1 MPNGNWKV
9 AIVALLIIFKGIT
22 LKANE
27 PIRKIVERIN
37 PDNSIYIGATS
48 MYDKIGTKE
57 SKLLAR
63 EFSYTTPANDFKQA
77 YVHPDTD
84 TWRWER
90 SDAWIEFAKKHNQV
104 IRIHCPISPQ
114 CSRWAKNDSRTI
126 PELEQNMT
134 EYMTALCRRYNNEE
148 VVLWMDVINETVSRD
163 GSWKTATPG
172 DDSWELP
179 WEAIGY
185 VKVDKVKY
193 PHLDG
198 QVPIY
203 IIKAFEI
210 ATKEASNKKLVINQ
224 HGSMSPLIWNKI
236 KDLMSY
242 LRDQDYRVDG
252 IGWQAHI
259 SYGRDVEWESPEVS
273 IQALKELIAWSHNN
287 ELEFHVTECNI
298 HVPVKDPGTE
308 QQHIAT
314 YMNIFNAVLEMRYSG
329 VVTFN
334 LWNIK
339 DVPHYRNK
347 SKLVIA
353 PWDSKLKPKAIYF
366 EMQKALLNPPSP
378 TPKNN

>member
-1 MPNGNWKV
+1 MKSVFTKKMNV
-9 AIVALLIIFKGIT
+9 FVIIVIGI
-22 LKANE
+22 LSMADVNAQK
-27 PIRKIVERIN
+27 PIREILEKNYPANTV
-37 PDNSIYIGATS
+37 YIGATS
-48 MYDKIGTKE
+48 MYSKIGTKE
-57 SKLLAR
+57 SKILAR
-63 EFSYTTPANDFKQA
+63 EFSYTTPANDFKQG
-77 YVHPDTD
+77 YVHPNLN

-90 SDAWIEFAKKHNQV
+90 SDAWIKFAKKHKQV
-104 IRIHCPISPQ
+104 VRIHGPISPQ
-114 CSRWAKNDSRTI
+114 CSRWAKDDSRTI

-134 EYMTALCRRYNNEE
+134 EYMSALCRRYNNEE

-163 GSWKTATPG
+163 GTWKTARSG

-185 VKVDKVKY
+185 VKVDEIKY
-193 PHLDG
+193 PYLDG

-236 KDLMSY
+236 KDLVRY
-242 LRDQDYRVDG
+242 LRDEGYRVDG

-273 IQALKELIAWSHNN
+273 IQPLKDLIAWSHNN

-298 HVPVKDPGTE
+298 HVPVMDPGTE
-308 QQHIAT
+308 EQHIAT
-314 YMNIFNAVLEMRYSG
+314 YMNIFNAVLEMRNSG

-339 DVPHYRNK
+339 DVPHYKNK

-353 PWDSKLKPKAIYF
+353 PWDAKLKPKAIYF
-366 EMQKALLNPPSP
+366 EMQKALSESGQEN
-378 TPKNN
+378 